1 MKKIEVIVY
10 ADEAEKVRKVLD
22 ETGLL
27 PSTSEVE
34 IKTKKFT
41 LFSTLLPD
49 ELADET
55 MDKLANAIDLDKKEN
70 LVSIYEVSGVNS
82 KFLDELKEKAAKK
95 KSSPNPTEELIERTD
110 RYTHLNRDMIAI
122 TVVAAIVAIAGLFL
136 NNVII
141 IIGAILLPP
150 LLNPINALAVNANLG
165 RPKKMLNSQ
174 ISIILLLIIIIAVA
188 AICTYVTN
196 HFITL
201 YSSEQIFS
209 RTFVTPFDIVVAL
222 VLGVAA
228 GLVFRTQLA
237 ENVFGVAISAA
248 LLPPATVAGIE
259 LAFFNFNDFLG
270 ALVLVLVNLFGLE
283 MGSTVMF
290 RILGVR
296 PRNYYKKG
304 EGKKNAVYSIVSLA
318 ILLLVLAIIILIPNL
333 VPASR

>member
-1 MKKIEVIVY
+1 
-10 ADEAEKVRKVLD
+10 
-22 ETGLL
+22 
-27 PSTSEVE
+27 
-34 IKTKKFT
+34 
-41 LFSTLLPD
+41 
-49 ELADET
+49 
-55 MDKLANAIDLDKKEN
+55 
-70 LVSIYEVSGVNS
+70 
-82 KFLDELKEKAAKK
+82 
-95 KSSPNPTEELIERTD
+95 
-110 RYTHLNRDMIAI
+110 
-122 TVVAAIVAIAGLFL
+122 
-136 NNVII
+136 
-141 IIGAILLPP
+141 
-150 LLNPINALAVNANLG
+150 
-165 RPKKMLNSQ
+165 MLNSQ
-174 ISIILLLIIIIAVA
+174 ISIILLLVIIIGVA

-196 HFITL
+196 LFIEL
-201 YSSEQIFS
+201 YGSDQIFS
-209 RTFVTPFDIVVAL
+209 RTFVTPFDIIVAL

-248 LLPPATVAGIE
+248 LLPPAAVAGIE

-304 EGKKNAVYSIVSLA
+304 EGKKNAIYSIVFLA